1 MDYGKYVVI
10 IDMCKLVFGLNLLG
24 GGLGVLGFLKSGE
37 SSIYFGF
44 LKE

>member
-24 GGLGVLGFLKSGE
+24 GGLGVLGFL
-37 SSIYFGF
+37 
-44 LKE
+44 